1 MTFLGILIHEAQ
13 SCSLELSFGDH
24 TKLWVKIFLN
34 ELEILVEESGLRA
47 SQDIDRHFCRIQR
60 FISDVNELISF
71 RMLRNE

>member
-1 MTFLGILIHEAQ
+1 MTFLGILIQEAQ

-24 TKLWVKIFLN
+24 TKLWVKIFLS

-47 SQDIDRHFCRIQR
+47 SQEIDRHFCRILR
-60 FISDVNELISF
+60 FVGDVNELIAF